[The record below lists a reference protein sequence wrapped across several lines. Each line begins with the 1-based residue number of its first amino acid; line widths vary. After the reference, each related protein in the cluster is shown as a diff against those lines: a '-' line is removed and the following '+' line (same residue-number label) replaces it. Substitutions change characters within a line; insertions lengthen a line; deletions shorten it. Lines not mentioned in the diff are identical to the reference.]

1 MSEERKQGIRK
12 LSLPAKLAI
21 AVVVLFC
28 IVRNIGF
35 GIEYSNQMSQ
45 QSEIQ
50 GKIDYYSER
59 VEELENKLEAPF
71 DDEYIISVAK
81 EKLNYCLPEEI
92 IFYND
97 LEQ

>member
-1 MSEERKQGIRK
+1 MKQGTKQGIKK
-12 LSLPAKLAI
+12 LSLPAKVAI

-28 IVRNIGF
+28 IVEIISFR
-35 GIEYSNQMSQ
+35 IEYSDQKAQ
-45 QSEIQ
+45 QADIQ
-50 GKIDYYSER
+50 EKIDYYSER
-59 VEELENKLEAPF
+59 VDELENRLDAPF

>member
-1 MSEERKQGIRK
+1 MSKGTKQGMKK
-12 LSLPAKLAI
+12 LSVPAKIAI

-28 IVRNIGF
+28 VVEIIGF
-35 GIEYSNQMSQ
+35 RIEYSNQRSQ
-45 QSEIQ
+45 QADLQE
-50 GKIDYYSER
+50 KIDYYSGR
-59 VEELENKLEAPF
+59 VDELENKLAAPF